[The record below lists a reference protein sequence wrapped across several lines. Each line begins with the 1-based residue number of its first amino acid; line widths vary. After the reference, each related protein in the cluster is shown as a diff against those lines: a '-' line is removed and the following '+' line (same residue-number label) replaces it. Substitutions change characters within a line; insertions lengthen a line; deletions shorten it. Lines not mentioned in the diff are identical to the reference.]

1 MNKTP
6 AKLGIYCPGNGT
18 GGPWRYVHSILAG
31 IDPDEF
37 HVVVFCDLPG
47 GYGPQ
52 PRVEVVRLA
61 EADSTASPSAT
72 AEIATHRSG
81 RSTFSKV
88 APAAVKVCTGF
99 TREAVRLSR
108 FLRRHPVDLF
118 HTQNTGCEESPVA
131 AKLAGIRNV
140 IGTFHVDSTYDLH
153 RERSGPGHRILE
165 AISNRCLDTAI
176 AVSRATKTDWVRRSS
191 IPAGRVVA
199 IHNGIDPEKFARR
212 VSKELAR
219 RKLGLPV
226 DALVVG
232 GVGRLDEAK
241 GFGDL
246 IDAVAMLSS
255 EFPNLA
261 LILAGQGP
269 LRGELERQ
277 VERLGLSS
285 RVRFPGFLSD
295 VQLVLDSLDVFV
307 LPSLCETLGYALL
320 EAMATELPA
329 IGSAVGGIPEVIAE
343 GETGFLIPPRDP
355 ARLAAVLRKVLRDRG
370 LRRAMGAAGRVR
382 VIRDFH
388 ERDMVRKTI
397 EIYRLNRFRAIFTH
411 SIDRTFP

>member
-1 MNKTP
+1 MNTTP
-6 AKLGIYCPGNGT
+6 AKLGIYCPGHGT

-37 HVVVFCDLPG
+37 QVSVFCDLPG
-47 GYGPQ
+47 EYGPR
-52 PRVEVVRLA
+52 PRIEIVRLA
-61 EADSTASPSAT
+61 GANSTASSSAT
-72 AEIATHRSG
+72 AETATHRNG

-88 APAAVKVCTGF
+88 TPAAVKVCTGF
-99 TREAVRLSR
+99 AREAVRLSR

-165 AISNRCLDTAI
+165 AIGNRCLDTAI
-176 AVSRATKTDWVRRSS
+176 AVSHATKTDWVRRSS

-199 IHNGIDPEKFARR
+199 IHNGIDPEKFTRR
-212 VSKELAR
+212 ESKESAR

-246 IDAVAMLSS
+246 IDAVAILSN
-255 EFPNLA
+255 EFPSLA

-277 VERLGLSS
+277 VERLGLSN
-285 RVRFPGFLSD
+285 RVRFPGFVSE
-295 VQLVLDSLDVFV
+295 VQPVLDSLDVFV

-355 ARLAAVLRKVLRDRG
+355 VRLAAVLRKVFRNCELRP
-370 LRRAMGAAGRVR
+370 AMGAAGRAR
-382 VIRDFH
+382 VIRHFH

-397 EIYRLNRFRAIFTH
+397 EIYRKARR
-411 SIDRTFP
+411 